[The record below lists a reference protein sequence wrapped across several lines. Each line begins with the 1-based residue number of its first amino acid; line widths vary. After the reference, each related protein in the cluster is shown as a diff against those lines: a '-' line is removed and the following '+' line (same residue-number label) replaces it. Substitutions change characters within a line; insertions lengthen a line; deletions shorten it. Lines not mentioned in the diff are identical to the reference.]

1 MFVYITTVV
10 CCTLLMCVA
19 DKMSKKARVL
29 PFVITFLILF
39 TVSGFRYGVG
49 TDYFFTYVPTYKQIY
64 NGTPPPMEPIFK
76 WLNGLCIDF
85 AGSWYQSI
93 FIVTSF
99 IFIGLVYIAIYNMPC
114 SKALLTVSFLCG
126 GYFLLSLNVVRQ
138 TIATALFCCALFLV
152 KRNMDG
158 EKQLQSLFEAFS
170 LVAIAVGFH
179 YSAIIYFA
187 VIPLL
192 YLKLDRKIYL
202 SLFAFFAV
210 LVPTFVAVIGILLK
224 GTKYGNYISGYYL
237 DSGKAF
243 SLSSLLFVGFF
254 FVYLFTKSKEGDH
267 WFTVFRNLHFVGSI
281 AIMIGLSIPL
291 GQRVSALFYLLNFL
305 SIPYYLEYYV
315 AGRKKIFAKIS
326 YFSLCLFIFL
336 HTLSVNGN
344 GVLPYNFAI

>member
-1 MFVYITTVV
+1 MLVYITTVF

-19 DKMSKKARVL
+19 DKLSKKARVL

>member
-1 MFVYITTVV
+1 
-10 CCTLLMCVA
+10 
-19 DKMSKKARVL
+19 
-29 PFVITFLILF
+29 
-39 TVSGFRYGVG
+39 
-49 TDYFFTYVPTYKQIY
+49 
-64 NGTPPPMEPIFK
+64 
-76 WLNGLCIDF
+76 
-85 AGSWYQSI
+85 
-93 FIVTSF
+93 
-99 IFIGLVYIAIYNMPC
+99 MPC

>member
-1 MFVYITTVV
+1 MFVYITTVF

-19 DKMSKKARVL
+19 DKLSKKARVL

-152 KRNMDG
+152 KRNVDG
-158 EKQLQSLFEAFS
+158 EKQLQSLFEVFS

-192 YLKLDRKIYL
+192 YLKLDKKIYL

-224 GTKYGNYISGYYL
+224 GTKYGNYISGYYS

-315 AGRKKIFAKIS
+315 AGKKKIFATIS

>member
-1 MFVYITTVV
+1 MFVYITTVF

-305 SIPYYLEYYV
+305 SISYYLEYYV

>member
-1 MFVYITTVV
+1 MFVYITTVF

-19 DKMSKKARVL
+19 DKLSKKAMVL

-202 SLFAFFAV
+202 SLFAFFCCSCTYLCCSYWYLTQRDKV
-210 LVPTFVAVIGILLK
+210 WELYIWLLSGFWQSIFVIV
-224 GTKYGNYISGYYL
+224 
-237 DSGKAF
+237 
-243 SLSSLLFVGFF
+243 FV
-254 FVYLFTKSKEGDH
+254 VC
-267 WFTVFRNLHFVGSI
+267 R
-281 AIMIGLSIPL
+281 
-291 GQRVSALFYLLNFL
+291 FL
-305 SIPYYLEYYV
+305 
-315 AGRKKIFAKIS
+315 
-326 YFSLCLFIFL
+326 LCLFVYEI
-336 HTLSVNGN
+336 
-344 GVLPYNFAI
+344 

>member
-1 MFVYITTVV
+1 MFVYITTVF

-19 DKMSKKARVL
+19 DKLNKRAKVL
-29 PFVITFLILF
+29 PFAIVFLILF
-39 TVSGFRYGVG
+39 TISGFRYGVG

-138 TIATALFCCALFLV
+138 TIATALFCCALFIV

-158 EKQLQSLFEAFS
+158 EKQLQSLIEAFS
-170 LVAIAVGFH
+170 LVTIAVGFH

-192 YLKLDRKIYL
+192 YLKLDKKIYL

-224 GTKYGNYISGYYL
+224 GTKYGNYISGYYP

-315 AGRKKIFAKIS
+315 AGKKKIFAKIS

>member
-1 MFVYITTVV
+1 MFVYITTVF

-19 DKMSKKARVL
+19 DKLSKKARVL

-158 EKQLQSLFEAFS
+158 EKQLQSLIEAFS
-170 LVAIAVGFH
+170 LVTIAVGFH

>member
-1 MFVYITTVV
+1 MFVYITTVF

-19 DKMSKKARVL
+19 DKLSKKARVL

-202 SLFAFFAV
+202 SLFALFAV

>member
-1 MFVYITTVV
+1 
-10 CCTLLMCVA
+10 MCVA

>member
-1 MFVYITTVV
+1 MFVYITTVF

-19 DKMSKKARVL
+19 DKLSKKARVL

-254 FVYLFTKSKEGDH
+254 FVYLFTKSIEGDH

>member
-1 MFVYITTVV
+1 MFVYITTVF

-19 DKMSKKARVL
+19 DKLSKKARVL

-114 SKALLTVSFLCG
+114 SKALLTVSFWCG

-158 EKQLQSLFEAFS
+158 EKQLQSLIEAFS
-170 LVAIAVGFH
+170 LVTIAVGFH

-192 YLKLDRKIYL
+192 YLKLDKKIYL

-210 LVPTFVAVIGILLK
+210 V
-224 GTKYGNYISGYYL
+224 
-237 DSGKAF
+237 
-243 SLSSLLFVGFF
+243 
-254 FVYLFTKSKEGDH
+254 
-267 WFTVFRNLHFVGSI
+267 
-281 AIMIGLSIPL
+281 
-291 GQRVSALFYLLNFL
+291 
-305 SIPYYLEYYV
+305 
-315 AGRKKIFAKIS
+315 
-326 YFSLCLFIFL
+326 
-336 HTLSVNGN
+336 
-344 GVLPYNFAI
+344 

>member
-1 MFVYITTVV
+1 MFVYITTVF

-19 DKMSKKARVL
+19 DKLSKKARVL

-152 KRNMDG
+152 KRNMEG
-158 EKQLQSLFEAFS
+158 EKQLQSLFEVFS

-192 YLKLDRKIYL
+192 YLKLDKKIYL

-224 GTKYGNYISGYYL
+224 GTKYGNYISGYYS

-315 AGRKKIFAKIS
+315 AGEKKIFATIS

>member
-1 MFVYITTVV
+1 MFVYTTTVF

-19 DKMSKKARVL
+19 DKLSKKARVL

>member
-1 MFVYITTVV
+1 MFVYITTVF

-19 DKMSKKARVL
+19 DKLSKKARVL

-49 TDYFFTYVPTYKQIY
+49 TDYFFAYVPTYKQIY

-158 EKQLQSLFEAFS
+158 EKQLQSLFEVFS

-192 YLKLDRKIYL
+192 YLKLDKKIYL

-224 GTKYGNYISGYYL
+224 GTKYGNYISGYYS

-315 AGRKKIFAKIS
+315 AGKKKIFATIS

>member
-1 MFVYITTVV
+1 M
-10 CCTLLMCVA
+10 
-19 DKMSKKARVL
+19 
-29 PFVITFLILF
+29 
-39 TVSGFRYGVG
+39 
-49 TDYFFTYVPTYKQIY
+49 
-64 NGTPPPMEPIFK
+64 N
-76 WLNGLCIDF
+76 F

-158 EKQLQSLFEAFS
+158 EKQLQSLIEAFS
-170 LVAIAVGFH
+170 LVTIAVGFH

-192 YLKLDRKIYL
+192 YLKLDKKIYL

-224 GTKYGNYISGYYL
+224 GTKYGNYISGYYP

-315 AGRKKIFAKIS
+315 AGKKKIFAKIS

>member
-1 MFVYITTVV
+1 MFVYITTVF

-19 DKMSKKARVL
+19 DKLSKKARVL

-76 WLNGLCIDF
+76 WLNGLCIVF

>member
-1 MFVYITTVV
+1 MFVYITTVF

-19 DKMSKKARVL
+19 DKLSKKARVL

-254 FVYLFTKSKEGDH
+254 FVYLFTKSKEGDY

>member
-1 MFVYITTVV
+1 MFVYITTVF

-19 DKMSKKARVL
+19 DKLSKKARFL

-158 EKQLQSLFEAFS
+158 EKQLQSLIEAFS
-170 LVAIAVGFH
+170 LVTIAVGFH

-192 YLKLDRKIYL
+192 YLKLDKKIYL

-315 AGRKKIFAKIS
+315 AGKKKIFAKIS

>member
-1 MFVYITTVV
+1 MFVYITTVF

-19 DKMSKKARVL
+19 DKLSKKARVL

-254 FVYLFTKSKEGDH
+254 LVYLFTKSKEGDH

>member
-1 MFVYITTVV
+1 MFVYITTVF

-19 DKMSKKARVL
+19 DKLSKKARVL

-64 NGTPPPMEPIFK
+64 NGTPPPTEPIFL
-76 WLNGLCIDF
+76 WLNKLCIDF

-158 EKQLQSLFEAFS
+158 EKQLQSLIEAFS
-170 LVAIAVGFH
+170 LVTIAVGFH

-192 YLKLDRKIYL
+192 YLKLDKKIYL

-224 GTKYGNYISGYYL
+224 GTKYGNYISGYYP

-291 GQRVSALFYLLNFL
+291 GQRVSALFYLLIFL

-315 AGRKKIFAKIS
+315 AGKKKIFAKIS

>member
-1 MFVYITTVV
+1 MFVYITTVF

-19 DKMSKKARVL
+19 DKLSKKAMVL

-76 WLNGLCIDF
+76 WLNGLCIDS

-254 FVYLFTKSKEGDH
+254 FVYLFTKSKESDH
-267 WFTVFRNLHFVGSI
+267 WFTVFRNLHFVGST

>member
-1 MFVYITTVV
+1 MFVYITTVF
-10 CCTLLMCVA
+10 CCTLLMYVA

>member
-1 MFVYITTVV
+1 MFVYITTVF

-19 DKMSKKARVL
+19 DKLSKKARVL

-76 WLNGLCIDF
+76 WLNVLCIDF

-99 IFIGLVYIAIYNMPC
+99 IFIGLIYIVIYNMPC
-114 SKALLTVSFLCG
+114 SKVLLTVSFLCG
-126 GYFLLSLNVVRQ
+126 GYFLYSLNVVRQ
-138 TIATALFCCALFLV
+138 TIATALFCCVLLFV

-158 EKQLQSLFEAFS
+158 KNQLQSLFMAFF

-224 GTKYGNYISGYYL
+224 GTKYGNYISGYYP
-237 DSGKAF
+237 DPSKAF
-243 SLSSLLFVGFF
+243 SLSPLLFVGFF
-254 FVYLFTKSKEGDH
+254 FVYLFTDSKEDDH
-267 WFTVFRNLHFVGSI
+267 WFNIFRNLHFVGSI

>member
-1 MFVYITTVV
+1 
-10 CCTLLMCVA
+10 MCVA
-19 DKMSKKARVL
+19 DKLSKKARVL